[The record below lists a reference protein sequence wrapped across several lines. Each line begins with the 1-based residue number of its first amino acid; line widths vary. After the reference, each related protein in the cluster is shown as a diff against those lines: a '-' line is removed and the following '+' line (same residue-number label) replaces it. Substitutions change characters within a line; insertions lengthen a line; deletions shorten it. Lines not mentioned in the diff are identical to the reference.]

1 MTFLNMRTIYKIARL
16 EFVRVMIH
24 PIVPVACLIVLAV
37 ALLDGAGGVT
47 VLRKV
52 GNGEAALIFGLSQ
65 SCGPISI
72 ICTVMAIF
80 LGATMIPYERW
91 KKSLNV
97 LLAKP
102 LYRKD
107 YLLGKFV
114 GLSAFMLLFNTF
126 ALLLVSLAMIVFFK
140 GPESGFEF
148 TWRLAAYILVLTFTC
163 SLVIALNMLFGLIAK
178 NILFVTAASITYV
191 FFDWIWYSDRIIGS
205 DIIALVTPINIYN
218 KLLNPFQSGLSLVLF
233 NTAVPLGQ
241 WLDAIAPFLALL
253 LIETLVLLLVEIHIF
268 SREDTT

>member
-1 MTFLNMRTIYKIARL
+1 MTFLNVRAIYKIARL

-24 PIVPVACLIVLAV
+24 PVVPVACLIVLAV
-37 ALLDGAGGVT
+37 ALLNGAGYVT
-47 VLRKV
+47 VLQKFDNIEV
-52 GNGEAALIFGLSQ
+52 ALVFGFCH
-65 SCGPISI
+65 SCGAISM
-72 ICTVMAIF
+72 ICTVMAVF

-91 KKSLNV
+91 KNSLNV

-126 ALLLVSLAMIVFFK
+126 TLLLVSLAMIMFFR

-148 TWRLAAYILVLTFTC
+148 TWRLIAYILVLTLIC
-163 SLVIALNMLFGLIAK
+163 SLVIALNMFFSLIAK

-191 FFDWIWYSDRIIGS
+191 FFDWIWYYDRIIGS
-205 DIIALVTPINIYN
+205 EIIALITPINLFS
-218 KLLNPFQSGLSLVLF
+218 KLMNPFQSSFSLVLF
-233 NTAVPLGQ
+233 NTTVPMGQ
-241 WLDAIAPFLALL
+241 WLDAIVPFLALL
-253 LIETLVLLLVEIHIF
+253 LIEILVLLLVEIYIF
-268 SREDTT
+268 SREDTV